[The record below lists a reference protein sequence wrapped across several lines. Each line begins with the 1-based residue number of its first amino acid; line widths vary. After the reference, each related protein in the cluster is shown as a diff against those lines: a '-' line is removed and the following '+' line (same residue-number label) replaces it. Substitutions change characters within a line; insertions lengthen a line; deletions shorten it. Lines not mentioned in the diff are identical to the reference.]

1 MSDSK
6 DRLTRSVQRHLE
18 SCFIGSLAMF
28 EEEFGELWGLNTKDS
43 LLTDIQRKNRE
54 RWRRV
59 RSAILNSG
67 NAKMRTLL
75 IEIDHR
81 RVEDNPGRAE
91 FHVRQ
96 ANGKGNG

>member
-6 DRLTRSVQRHLE
+6 DRLMQSAKRYLE
-18 SCFIGSLAMF
+18 SCFVGSLAMF
-28 EEEFGELWGLNTKDS
+28 EEEFGELWGLNTKES

-91 FHVRQ
+91 FHARQ
-96 ANGKGNG
+96 ANGKDHG